1 MHQDPSWHVR
11 RFTSNH
17 IAKDDALIEIGKVHE
32 LIRVEK
38 KFAKILTQHWRAEVV
53 SEVGFPQ

>member
-17 IAKDDALIEIGKVHE
+17 IDKDDALIEMAKVHE

-38 KFAKILTQHWRAEVV
+38 KF
-53 SEVGFPQ
+53 SEDRQIGHANDNSWPSGSDM